1 MAGPDGPPMN
11 TRERRMAG
19 RMEGKVALI
28 SGGASG
34 LGAAQATLFTR
45 EGAAVMIG
53 DLQEAMGAELAATIT
68 GDGGRAQ
75 FIRLDVTSS
84 ASWNAAVAATV
95 GAFGKLTTLV
105 NNAGIFHPGGVEA
118 ETEEGWAKMIAVN
131 QTGPFLGMKAAAPEL
146 LKTGNA
152 AIVNISSLYGL
163 IGSPDAIS
171 YHASKAAVRVMSKG
185 TALEFARRGIRVN
198 TIFPGQIRTPI
209 LGDIT
214 PEQDAAI
221 KASIP
226 MGEVGDPMDIAH
238 GSLYLA
244 SDEAKYVS
252 GAELWIDGGWYAA
265 C

>member
-1 MAGPDGPPMN
+1 MA
-11 TRERRMAG
+11 R

-28 SGGASG
+28 SGAASG
-34 LGAAQATLFTR
+34 LGEAQAELFAR
-45 EGAAVMIG
+45 EGSKVVIG
-53 DLQEAMGAELAATIT
+53 DLQENL
-68 GDGGRAQ
+68 GRAVAERIISAGGQ
-75 FIRLDVTSS
+75 AKFITLDVTSMS
-84 ASWNAAVAATV
+84 SWQAAVTFAVASY
-95 GAFGKLTTLV
+95 GQLTTLV
-105 NNAGIFHPGGVEA
+105 NNAGIFHPGGVMA
-118 ETEEGWAKMIAVN
+118 ESEVGWARMIAVN
-131 QTGPFLGMKAAAPEL
+131 QTGGFYGMKAAAPQL
-146 LKTGNA
+146 LKSGNA
-152 AIVNISSLYGL
+152 SIVNISSLYGL
-163 IGSPDAIS
+163 IGSPDAIG

-185 TALEFARRGIRVN
+185 TALEFARQGIRVN

-226 MGEVGDPMDIAH
+226 MGDVGEPIDIAH
-238 GSLYLA
+238 GSLFLA

>member
-1 MAGPDGPPMN
+1 
-11 TRERRMAG
+11 MAG
-19 RMEGKVALI
+19 RLAGRVALI
-28 SGGASG
+28 SGAASG
-34 LGAAQATLFTR
+34 LGEAQAILYAR
-45 EGAAVMIG
+45 EGAKVMLG
-53 DLQEAMGAELAATIT
+53 DLQEELGAKVVDVIRGEG
-68 GDGGRAQ
+68 GDAR
-75 FIRLDVTSS
+75 FTRLDVTDFD
-84 ASWNAAVAATV
+84 SWKAAVAATV
-95 GAFGKLTTLV
+95 EAFGKLTNLV
-105 NNAGIFHPGGVEA
+105 NNAGIFHPGGVVD
-118 ETEEGWAKMIAVN
+118 ETPEGWAKMVAVN
-131 QTGPFLGMKAAAPEL
+131 QTGVFYGMKAAVPEL
-146 LKTGNA
+146 LKSGNA

-163 IGSPDAIS
+163 IGSPNALS

-185 TALEFARRGIRVN
+185 AALEFAKQGIRVN

-226 MGEVGDPMDIAH
+226 MGDTGDPMDIAY

-252 GAELWIDGGWYAA
+252 GAELWIDGAWYAA